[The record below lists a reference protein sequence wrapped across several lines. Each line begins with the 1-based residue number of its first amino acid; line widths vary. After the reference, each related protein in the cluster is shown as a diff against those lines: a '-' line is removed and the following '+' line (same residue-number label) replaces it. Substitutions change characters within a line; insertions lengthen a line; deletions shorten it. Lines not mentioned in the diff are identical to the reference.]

1 MFDFLGKI
9 FGRIMVLALVLGALW
24 LLLSGYLD
32 KATLVGF
39 GAMSVVLTVWLTHHL
54 GLLDEEGVPTGVFP
68 GIIGYMAWLTLEIGK
83 ANILVA
89 REVFRPDMKLSPK
102 LLRVPARQKSDLAK
116 TIFGNSVTLT
126 PGTVTIDVSTDT
138 LLVHALTEELADE
151 DGMAAMGEKVVALDR
166 SSRKKE
172 AGA

>member
-9 FGRIMVLALVLGALW
+9 GGRILVLAFVLGALW

-39 GAMSVVLTVWLTHHL
+39 GAMSVVLTVWLTHHM

-68 GIIGYMAWLTLEIGK
+68 GIIGYMLWLTLEIGK
-83 ANILVA
+83 ANFLVA
-89 REVFRPDMKLSPK
+89 REVFRPTMRLSPK
-102 LLRVPARQKSDLAK
+102 LLRVPAVQRNDLGK
-116 TIFGNSVTLT
+116 TIFANSLTLT
-126 PGTVTIDVSTDT
+126 PGTVTIDVGTSS

-151 DGMAAMGEKVVALDR
+151 GGMASMGEKVDRLDR
-166 SSRKKE
+166 ASRKKE